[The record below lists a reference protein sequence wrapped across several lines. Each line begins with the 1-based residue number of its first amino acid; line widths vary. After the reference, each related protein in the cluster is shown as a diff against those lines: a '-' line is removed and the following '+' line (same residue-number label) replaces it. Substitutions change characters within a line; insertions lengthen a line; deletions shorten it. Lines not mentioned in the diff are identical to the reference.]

1 MLYQSERHQPKV
13 LRHSRQH
20 PSQLVHGGILVAVGT
35 SDFNISKTQHNL
47 IKMWIGVVVFLSLSC
62 VCVFYT
68 PEATV
73 ALQSAVLGHRHDT
86 PQSAW
91 WSPAC
96 PHCWRSCWSTACLQR
111 SNRGGRKWVEVYGER
126 TEGYGKKDGV
136 RGWRDGE
143 QTL

>member
-47 IKMWIGVVVFLSLSC
+47 IKMWIGGVFFFIVMCLCVLYPCGNCGAPICCPGASTWHTTKCLVISCMSSLLKKLLKHSLS
-62 VCVFYT
+62 
-68 PEATV
+68 A
-73 ALQSAVLGHRHDT
+73 AQ
-86 PQSAW
+86 Q
-91 WSPAC
+91 
-96 PHCWRSCWSTACLQR
+96 Q
-111 SNRGGRKWVEVYGER
+111 GGRKWVEVYGER

-143 QTL
+143 QTLY